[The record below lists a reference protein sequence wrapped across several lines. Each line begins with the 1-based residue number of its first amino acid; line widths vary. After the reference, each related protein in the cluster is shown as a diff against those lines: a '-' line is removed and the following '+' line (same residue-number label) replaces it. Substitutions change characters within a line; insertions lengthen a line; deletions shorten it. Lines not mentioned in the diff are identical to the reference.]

1 MLPTTVETHFSRDL
15 KANFVS
21 HEAQIAANQPLITQ
35 SLMGISRQAATSYAK
50 EAFTGSCGQQCQLYY
65 YQVISLISATDD
77 LFKMMGLNLGLIEL
91 IVSSLLDF
99 QTDGSEIVV
108 RCYLEP
114 HEL

>member
-1 MLPTTVETHFSRDL
+1 M
-15 KANFVS
+15 
-21 HEAQIAANQPLITQ
+21 
-35 SLMGISRQAATSYAK
+35 
-50 EAFTGSCGQQCQLYY
+50 
-65 YQVISLISATDD
+65 ISATDD